1 MRNCAPPLLWLAK
14 WSQQILLAAI
24 LSAIPLLLT
33 SSSQAGV
40 IGLLE
45 LWPNDQPI
53 SVCFMGGSTDLRN
66 KVIELAN
73 QWTQGIG
80 VSFAFDSVIKSCDAH
95 EPRDI
100 RIAFKDG
107 EGRWSFNGIDAR
119 SVPNEA
125 PTMNLDGLA
134 DADASKF
141 EYIVLHAFGL
151 ALGLRHQ
158 EQTPQSGCK
167 IIYDTQALQA
177 AGWSRDQLVGA
188 TLPDNGNYLATPFTT
203 RSVMKLDLPSSMLEG
218 GSKSPCYGEPAHR
231 LTADDHLLVQLAYP
245 EKPADVNQANEP
257 QVLVLLQSQ
266 LTPEHFGYVLS
277 ALYRVNAITL
287 YQRVATK
294 GTSLAE
300 VLRDEDLAPDGS
312 VSQSLDVFLCSI
324 NPHICTNERGHP
336 VWVDVPAEIN
346 YRPTGLKCPDR
357 RLPRYIYCVP
367 NIRLASFLYRTM
379 HHYSSRDDHNLADYV
394 VNKLQGCTTWDKTCI
409 SKIKRLN
416 YNLADQFVSGNEVF
430 AADFAGDIQLLQR
443 GYRLVLQYADKA
455 QLTQIAS
462 AIDTVKAERARALGI
477 PIALVGIQ
485 LTLPVGQASPQQA
498 PTAVVTTATDAPD
511 PLRIMHFNQQ
521 LFPHLRAG
529 DVEVWDN
536 ILDINC
542 DLSPLTVS
550 YLPASHSDIAASPPR
565 DQQGNCM
572 SAPPDD
578 RFSDFY
584 DHATAIVSILSGQ
597 GRGKAIRGIW
607 PKMRVWVWDS
617 EDFKGLNKSK
627 EDPMSQINDIDQSFG
642 PTVLSISL
650 TTPPSD
656 SEREVAGIQ
665 PIHDM
670 LHTFLFSSGT
680 SDQIIR
686 VGITQTVLVVAA
698 AGVHVDD
705 HRNPHGKEIPLAK
718 RDDCNAYPACWSA
731 DDEGAAVVSVVAL
744 NSTGDGLLLGKSAQ
758 DLGTDFGTS
767 FDVAAVG
774 NVVSTVYGGYVRAV
788 SGSSFATPY
797 VSGLASLIAGRAGVM
812 HYNVMPATLKE
823 RLLFT
828 ADLLPQLGRLVRFG
842 RINFDRA
849 LAFDHSLIVK
859 VGQDNCQDI
868 DCAEQVDLSYD
879 PALEL
884 MVSSADTESGRHL
897 KNKEIEWIDILR
909 LAKIGDTYTI
919 IYKTDHK
926 LNLLRN
932 AHIESFIR
940 GPLKQRRAN
949 TTDPY
954 QDLDLATIGDYTA
967 CSFRDGCGGEE

>member
-1 MRNCAPPLLWLAK
+1 MTNRAPPLPRLAK
-14 WSQQILLAAI
+14 WSQEVLLASF
-24 LSAIPLLLT
+24 LSAILLIFT

-40 IGLLE
+40 IGLLQ
-45 LWPNDQPI
+45 LWPNDKPI
-53 SVCFMGGSTDLRN
+53 SVCFMGGSTALRN

-80 VSFAFDSVIKSCDAH
+80 VSFAFDSVIESCDAH

-107 EGRWSFNGIDAR
+107 EGRWSYNGIDAR
-119 SVPNEA
+119 SAPNEA
-125 PTMNLDGLA
+125 PTMNLDGLV

-141 EYIVLHAFGL
+141 AYIVLHAFGL
-151 ALGLRHQ
+151 ALGLQHQ

-167 IIYDTQALQA
+167 IIYDPQALQA
-177 AGWSRDQLVGA
+177 AGWSRDHLVGA

-203 RSVMKLDLPSSMLEG
+203 SSVMKLNLPSSMLQG
-218 GSKSPCYGEPAHR
+218 GSQSPCYGEPAHR

-245 EKPADVNQANEP
+245 EKPPDVNQANEP

-266 LTPEHFGYVLS
+266 LAPEHFGYVLS

-287 YQRVATK
+287 NQRVATK

-367 NIRLASFLYRTM
+367 NIRLGSYVFRPTL

-394 VNKLQGCTTWDKTCI
+394 VNKLHGCKIWDSACI

-416 YNLADQFVSGNEVF
+416 NDYASKFVPGDKVF
-430 AADFAGDIQLLQR
+430 ADDFVGDIQLLQR
-443 GYRLVLQYADKA
+443 GYRLVLQYDDKA
-455 QLTQIAS
+455 QLIKIAS
-462 AIDTVKAERARALGI
+462 AIDAVKAERAQALGI
-477 PIALVGIQ
+477 PRTLVGIQ
-485 LTLPVGQASPQQA
+485 LSLPIGEGSAQQA
-498 PTAVVTTATDAPD
+498 PQQVVTTAADAPN
-511 PLRIMHFNQQ
+511 PLRVMHFDPQQ
-521 LFPHLRAG
+521 FPHLRAA

-542 DLSPLTVS
+542 DLSPATVS
-550 YLPASHSDIAASPPR
+550 YTPASHSDIGASPPR
-565 DQQGNCM
+565 DQQGNCT
-572 SAPPDD
+572 SAPPDN
-578 RFSDFY
+578 RFSNIY

-597 GRGKAIRGIW
+597 GHGKAIRGVW
-607 PKMRVWVWDS
+607 PQMRVWVWDS
-617 EDFKGLNKSK
+617 ENFTGLNTG
-627 EDPMSQINDIDQSFG
+627 EDPIDKISDQSFV
-642 PTVLSISL
+642 PVVLNISM

-656 SEREVAGIQ
+656 TEREALGVQ
-665 PIHDM
+665 PLHDM
-670 LHTFLFSSGT
+670 LHTMLFKSAG
-680 SDQIIR
+680 R
-686 VGITQTVLVVAA
+686 NGITQNTLVVAA
-698 AGVHVDD
+698 AGVHQDE
-705 HRNPHGKEIPLAK
+705 HQQSHGKEISLAK

-744 NSTGDGLLLGKSAQ
+744 DSRGDGLLGKSSN
-758 DLGTDFGTS
+758 DLETDFGTS

-774 NVVSTVYGGYVRAV
+774 DVVSTVYGGYVRPV
-788 SGSSFATPY
+788 TGTSFATPY
-797 VSGLASLIAGRAGVM
+797 VSALAALIAGRARILHVS
-812 HYNVMPATLKE
+812 VKPVTLKE

-828 ADLLPQLGRLVRFG
+828 ADLLPQFSKVVRFG

-859 VGQDNCQDI
+859 AGQDNCQDL
-868 DCAEQVDLSYD
+868 DCAEQVDLYYD
-879 PALEL
+879 SVPEI
-884 MVSSADTESGRHL
+884 MVMSGETESGRRIP
-897 KNKEIEWIDILR
+897 NVKEIPWINVLR
-909 LAKIGDTYTI
+909 FTKNDNDTYTI
-919 IYKTDHK
+919 IYKTDNK
-926 LNLLRN
+926 MNLLRN
-932 AHIESFIR
+932 ARTKFVGSPSVR
-940 GPLKQRRAN
+940 PAN
-949 TTDPY
+949 TTGEYQPLDPVK
-954 QDLDLATIGDYTA
+954 INDYTA
-967 CSFRDGCGGEE
+967 CSFGDGCGGEE